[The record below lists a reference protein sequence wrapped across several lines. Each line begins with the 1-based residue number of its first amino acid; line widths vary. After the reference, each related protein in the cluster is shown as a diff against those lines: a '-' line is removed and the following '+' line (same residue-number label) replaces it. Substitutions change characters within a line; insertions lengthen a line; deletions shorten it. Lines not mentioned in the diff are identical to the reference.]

1 MKLIKNKYLIAEI
14 WEIQAILYLIL
25 AQIVE
30 TDWIMWALRIYGVF
44 TMLTA
49 MVLKYL
55 DRKENEKI

>member
-1 MKLIKNKYLIAEI
+1 MKHIKNKYLIAEI

-30 TDWIMWALRIYGVF
+30 TDWIMWALRIYAVF
-44 TMLTA
+44 TILTA

-55 DRKENEKI
+55 DKKENEKI